1 MGIFRN
7 LAGAVIAAAFVAGA
21 CAPTIAQQTDAASEA
36 ADVAAGASA
45 YDRDGAHAVST
56 RLDAWTDEARART
69 IPVKIYQP
77 DGAGPF
83 PVVIFSHGLGGNR
96 EGATY
101 LGERLASWGFLAIHI
116 QHPGSD
122 SEVWAGMRTRRAI
135 MGALREAVRDP
146 QTAVQRFQDMPFVL
160 DEIERRA
167 ASGELPA
174 DPEHIGVYGHSF
186 GAHSVLAVAGRIYR
200 TPQGD
205 ITAVDDRI
213 DAGMALSP
221 PEPGANTDP
230 ADIPYI
236 YSAIDIPLLH
246 MTGTEDGNPV
256 MQRSDPAER
265 LIPFQNIAGAP
276 QYLVVFDGGDHGVFS
291 GRESRFRPTPEW
303 YPDVQQDVME
313 AATAFFLAYLTGDDE
328 ARAFMDGA
336 GFIAA
341 FDPLAEVDR
350 RNLSAP

>member
-1 MGIFRN
+1 MGTFRN
-7 LAGAVIAAAFVAGA
+7 LAIAAIAAAIGAGG
-21 CAPTIAQQTDAASEA
+21 CAPTVAQQADGPASA
-36 ADVAAGASA
+36 SRVSAGASL
-45 YDRDGAHAVST
+45 YDQPGAHAVST
-56 RLDAWTDEARART
+56 RLEAWTDTERSRT

-83 PVVIFSHGLGGNR
+83 PVVIFSHGLGGSR
-96 EGATY
+96 EAAPY

-122 SEVWAGMRTRRAI
+122 EEVWAGLSTRRAI

-146 QTAVQRFQDMPFVL
+146 QTAIDRFEDMPFVL

-167 ASGELPA
+167 GDGTLAA
-174 DPEHIGVYGHSF
+174 DPEHIGVAGHSF

-205 ITAVDDRI
+205 ASAGDDRI
-213 DAGMALSP
+213 DAGVALSP
-221 PEPGANTDP
+221 PEPGRNTP
-230 ADIPYI
+230 ASDIPFI

-256 MQRSDPAER
+256 TPGSSPEDR
-265 LIPFQNIAGAP
+265 LIPFQNIDGAP
-276 QYLVVFDGGDHGVFS
+276 QYLIVFDGGDHRVFG
-291 GRESRFRPTPEW
+291 GRESRFRPSPDW
-303 YPDVQQDVME
+303 YPIVQADVME
-313 AATAFFLAYLTGDDE
+313 AATAFFLAYLTDDAD
-328 ARAFMDGA
+328 ARAFIDGD
-336 GFIAA
+336 GYVSA

-350 RNLSAP
+350 RNISAP